1 MPTTLVNNKRE
12 GESRRRIVTDSIKK
26 KNTRDISLP
35 HATIRKIGFLTPKN
49 NQDKDYT
56 IPRKTVLVENT
67 RRQEKATLKNISQK
81 ATTDVL
87 RGYHVPQ
94 VRLTLRLVVIRTNKI
109 MGCSY
114 AQAPRMQRG
123 FLFNCT
129 SFKCWLC
136 DGMRASYRVLR
147 RRVVF
152 CAVLCTSHHR
162 GKQFTCNPQK
172 R

>member
-26 KNTRDISLP
+26 EHERDK
-35 HATIRKIGFLTPKN
+35 AAARYNQKDWFLTAKN

-67 RRQEKATLKNISQK
+67 QRQEKATLKNISQK

-114 AQAPRMQRG
+114 AAAPRMQREG
-123 FLFNCT
+123 RFY
-129 SFKCWLC
+129 W
-136 DGMRASYRVLR
+136 
-147 RRVVF
+147 
-152 CAVLCTSHHR
+152 
-162 GKQFTCNPQK
+162 
-172 R
+172 